1 MVSSLEQIQMDR
13 QHYFDREALHMD
25 TSVLEEQY
33 TIDSDSPPSR
43 RRSKRTKRKWREIE
57 ALKAK
62 LELERELDK
71 YDFNFDLDEEE

>member
-1 MVSSLEQIQMDR
+1 MD
-13 QHYFDREALHMD
+13 A
-25 TSVLEEQY
+25 SVLEEQH
-33 TIDSDSPPSR
+33 TLESDSPPSR

-62 LELERELDK
+62 LELERELDT